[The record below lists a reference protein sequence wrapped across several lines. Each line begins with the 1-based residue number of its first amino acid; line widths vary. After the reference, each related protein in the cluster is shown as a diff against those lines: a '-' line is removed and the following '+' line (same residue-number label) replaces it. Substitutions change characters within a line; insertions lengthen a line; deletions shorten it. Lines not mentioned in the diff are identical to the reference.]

1 MLLGRR
7 HRAGAVLLFAA
18 FRQWAIGRVWQS
30 ACIDDAVASHPATAY
45 PRAHTALLLIDVINP
60 FNFPGGPL
68 FARRWLPAARRIA
81 RLRARFHRRRW
92 PVVYVN
98 DNFGQWRSDF
108 RAMVKMCGAA
118 DMPGAPIVDL
128 LVPGQADF
136 FVLKPTL
143 SGFHETPL
151 HMLLKSGQTHTVV
164 LAGFA
169 ADICVFFTA
178 ADAHMRGYR
187 VIVPADCVASEADA
201 ERRRVL
207 KSMRRLFEADTSA
220 STRLKLPRRSRERL
234 R

>member
-1 MLLGRR
+1 
-7 HRAGAVLLFAA
+7 VP
-18 FRQWAIGRVWQS
+18 
-30 ACIDDAVASHPATAY
+30 SHPATAY

-60 FNFPGGPL
+60 FNFPGGRR
-68 FARRWLPAARRIA
+68 FARQWLSVARRIA
-81 RLRARFHRRRW
+81 RLRGQFYRRGW

-108 RAMVKMCGAA
+108 KAMVKLCGAA
-118 DMPGAPIVDL
+118 DMPGADIVEL
-128 LVPGQADF
+128 LAPGPSDF

-151 HMLLKSGQTHTVV
+151 HLLLKSGQTETVV

-178 ADAHMRGYR
+178 ADAHMREYR
-187 VIVPADCVASEADA
+187 VMVPADCVASEVDA

-207 KSMRRLFEADTSA
+207 KSMRRLFDADTSTTA
-220 STRLKLPRRSRERL
+220 RLQLPRRRRTYQS
-234 R
+234 

>member
-1 MLLGRR
+1 
-7 HRAGAVLLFAA
+7 
-18 FRQWAIGRVWQS
+18 
-30 ACIDDAVASHPATAY
+30 VASHPATAY

-60 FNFPGGPL
+60 FNFPGGPR
-68 FARRWLPAARRIA
+68 FARRWLPVARRIA
-81 RLRARFHRRRW
+81 ALRERFRSRKW

-108 RAMVKMCGAA
+108 RAMVKMCSAA

-128 LVPGQADF
+128 LEPGPDDF

-151 HMLLKSGQTHTVV
+151 HMLLKSGQTQTVV
-164 LAGFA
+164 LVGFA

-178 ADAHMRGYR
+178 ADAHMRDYR
-187 VIVPADCVASEADA
+187 VIVPGDCVASEVDG

-207 KSMRRLFEADTSA
+207 RSMRRLFQADTS
-220 STRLKLPRRSRERL
+220 TTPRLKLPRARTTP
-234 R
+234 